1 MRIRDLDG
9 VPRVIFEAPGRITG
23 RVDGRR
29 GAYEA
34 ADSEDAA
41 KRRIDQEL
49 SQLRAVR
56 G

>member
-9 VPRVIFEAPGRITG
+9 VPLVIVEAPGRITG
-23 RVDGRR
+23 CVDGR